1 MTPPRPL
8 SLRLTALAAALVAG
22 PVAVCAAVP
31 ASAVT
36 GTAATGTTYG
46 YTAQIL
52 VGDYARGCSGVL
64 VDTEW
69 LLTAAS
75 CFAADPASSLTV
87 PAGKPAQKTVATI
100 GRTDLSGTDG
110 AVREVVEIVPRTDR
124 DVVLA
129 RLDRPVTGVTPA
141 VVSTTAPAAGEQLT
155 FAGYGRTQTEWVPLK
170 LHTGALTVD
179 AAAAGAATVTG
190 VAGAAACQ
198 GDSGGPVVRG
208 GQLVGLN
215 SRSFQGGCF
224 GIDAAETRTGGVV
237 ARVDDIAAWVTS
249 TVGAPRVS
257 DFNCDGVE
265 DVAIADPGATIGGD
279 AGAGSVRIVYGG
291 GKGNAEIH
299 QDLDW
304 VNGGAEAG
312 DAFGDAI
319 ATVDYNA
326 DGCTDLVV
334 GTPGEDLGDAVDAG
348 MTDLLYGAPGGLG
361 TGALKDANYQ
371 QGNGNGSISASAPE
385 SGDRMGAAV
394 AASVTNAGEPY
405 VVIGVPGEALSGAA
419 KAGEVFYL
427 QGTTNVSI
435 HQDSLD
441 VPGAVEANDAFGSA
455 VAAGSNHFAVSAPNE
470 AIGTAANAG
479 NLAVFNPN
487 VLNSEKRPTPLFG
500 LDQDLDTVS
509 GGAEAGDLFGKS
521 LAIVSYRP
529 SGAAAATDS
538 ILAVGSPGE
547 DLDVSGTSS
556 VDTGNVLTFR
566 VTSAGTYTQLNG
578 YSSGTADDDVSG
590 TSESGDLFGS
600 TLAAVNTA
608 PRAVSSAATLKLAV
622 GVPGEAIGTTAKAG
636 AVQTFSLLGTPGAG
650 DRWLEVGDGDGIPGT
665 PGANQQLGSS
675 LWYTGTNLYVGLP
688 YGPSAYGTL
697 YSLPLSNV
705 TAGGAVAPVTVY
717 QPGAGGLA
725 ATGDRFGQSAR

>member
-1 MTPPRPL
+1 MRPL
-8 SLRLTALAAALVAG
+8 RFAALAAAFLAG
-22 PVAVCAAVP
+22 PVAVCAAP
-31 ASAVT
+31 AASGVT
-36 GTAATGTTYG
+36 GTAATGTTYA
-46 YTAQIL
+46 YTAQIV

-64 VDTEW
+64 VDAEW

-75 CFAADPASSLTV
+75 CFAADPATSLAV

-110 AVREVVEIVPRTDR
+110 AVREVVQIVPRTDR

-129 RLDRPVTGVTPA
+129 RLNKPVAGVTPA
-141 VVSTTAPAAGEQLT
+141 VMSAGTPVAGEQLT
-155 FAGYGRTQTEWVPLK
+155 FAGYGRTKSEWVPLK
-170 LHTGALTVD
+170 LHTGVLTVD
-179 AAAAGAATVTG
+179 SLSGASAGVTG
-190 VAGAAACQ
+190 VDGAAACQ
-198 GDSGGPVVRG
+198 GDSGGPVLRG

-215 SRSFQGGCF
+215 SRSFQGGCY
-224 GIDAAETRTGGVV
+224 GIDAAETRTGGIV
-237 ARVDDIAAWVTS
+237 ARVDDLASWVTGV
-249 TVGAPRVS
+249 VGAPRGT
-257 DFNCDGVE
+257 DFNCDGIE
-265 DVAIADPGATIGGD
+265 DIAIADPGATVGGD

-291 GKGNAEIH
+291 GKGTAEIQ

-312 DAFGDAI
+312 DAFGEAL

-334 GTPGEDLGDAVDAG
+334 GTPGEDLGDAADAG

-371 QGNGNGSISASAPE
+371 QGAGNGSINASAPE
-385 SGDRMGAAV
+385 TGDRMGAAV
-394 AASVTNAGEPY
+394 AAAVTDSGEPY
-405 VVIGVPGEALSGAA
+405 VVIGVPGEALGGFA

-427 QGTTNVSI
+427 QGSTNVSI

-441 VPGAVEANDAFGSA
+441 VPGAVEANDGFGGA
-455 VAAGSNHFAVSAPNE
+455 IAADSHHFAVSAPNE
-470 AIGTAANAG
+470 TIGTAANAG

-529 SGAAAATDS
+529 SGASAATDS

-547 DLDVSGTSS
+547 DLSVSGTNS

-566 VTSAGTYTQLNG
+566 ITPAGTYSQLNA

-608 PRAVSSAATLKLAV
+608 PKAVSSAATLKLAV
-622 GVPGEAIGTTAKAG
+622 GVPGEAVGSTAKAG
-636 AVQTFSLLGTPGAG
+636 AVQTFSLLGAPGAG

-665 PGANQQLGSS
+665 PGAGQQLGSS
-675 LWYTGTNLYVGLP
+675 LWYTGTNLYVGMP

-717 QPGAGGLA
+717 QPGVGGLPA
-725 ATGDRFGQSAR
+725 GGDRFGHAAR

>member
-1 MTPPRPL
+1 MTRPRH
-8 SLRLTALAAALVAG
+8 LRLAALAATLLAG
-22 PVAVCAAVP
+22 AAFVP
-31 ASAVT
+31 AAHAVT
-36 GTAATGTTYG
+36 GTAATGTTYA
-46 YTAQIL
+46 YTAQIV
-52 VGDYARGCSGVL
+52 VGDHARGCSGVL

-75 CFAADPASSLTV
+75 CFAADPATSLTV
-87 PAGKPAQKTVATI
+87 PAGKPAQKTVATV

-110 AVREVVEIVPRTDR
+110 AVREVVQIVPRTDR

-129 RLDRPVTGVTPA
+129 RLDKPVAGVTPA
-141 VVSTTAPAAGEQLT
+141 VVSTNAPVAGEQLT
-155 FAGYGRTQTEWVPLK
+155 FAGYGRTKSEWVPLK
-170 LHTGALTVD
+170 LHAGALTVD
-179 AAAAGAATVTG
+179 SLSGASFGVTG
-190 VAGAAACQ
+190 VDGAAACQ

-215 SRSFQGGCF
+215 SRSFQGGCY

-237 ARVDDIAAWVTS
+237 ARVDDIASWVTDV
-249 TVGAPRVS
+249 VGAPRVT

-265 DVAIADPGATIGGD
+265 DIAIADPGATVGGD

-291 GKGNAEIH
+291 GKGNAEIQ

-312 DAFGDAI
+312 DAFGEAV

-334 GTPGEDLGDAVDAG
+334 GTPGEDLGDAADAG

-361 TGALKDANYQ
+361 TGALKSANYQ
-371 QGNGNGSISASAPE
+371 QGAGSGSINGSVPE

-394 AASVTNAGEPY
+394 AAAVTNSGEPY
-405 VVIGVPGEALSGAA
+405 VVIGVPGEALAGFA

-427 QGTTNVSI
+427 QGSTNVSI

-441 VPGAVEANDAFGSA
+441 VPGAIEANDGFGGA
-455 VAAGSNHFAVSAPNE
+455 IAAGSNHFAVSAPNE
-470 AIGTAANAG
+470 TIGTAANAG

-529 SGAAAATDS
+529 SGASAATDS

-547 DLDVSGTSS
+547 DLAISGGNS

-578 YSSGTADDDVSG
+578 YQSGTADDDVSG

-600 TLAAVNTA
+600 ALAAVNTA
-608 PRAVSSAATLKLAV
+608 PKAVSTSATLKLAV
-622 GVPGEAIGTTAKAG
+622 GVPGEAVGTTTKAG
-636 AVQTFSLLGTPGAG
+636 AVQTFSLLGSPGAA

-665 PGANQQLGSS
+665 PGSGQQLGSS
-675 LWYTGTNLYVGLP
+675 LWYTGTSLYVGLP
-688 YGPSAYGTL
+688 YGPSTYGTL

-705 TAGGAVAPVTVY
+705 TAGGAVAPATVY
-717 QPGAGGLA
+717 QPGAGGLPA
-725 ATGDRFGQSAR
+725 GGDRFGYAAR

>member
-8 SLRLTALAAALVAG
+8 SLRLSALAAALVAG
-22 PVAVCAAVP
+22 PVAVCAAAP

-36 GTAATGTTYG
+36 GTPATGTTYA
-46 YTAQIL
+46 YTAQIV

-75 CFAADPASSLTV
+75 CFAADPAASLAV

-110 AVREVVEIVPRTDR
+110 AVREVVELVPRTDR

-129 RLDRPVTGVTPA
+129 RLDKPVAGVTPA

-155 FAGYGRTQTEWVPLK
+155 FAGYGRTKTEWVPLK

-179 AAAAGAATVTG
+179 AFSGATANVTG

-198 GDSGGPVVRG
+198 GDTGGPVVRG

-237 ARVDDIAAWVTS
+237 ARVDDIASWVTS
-249 TVGAPRVS
+249 TVGAPRVT

-265 DVAIADPGATIGGD
+265 DIAIADPGATIGGD

-291 GKGNAEIH
+291 GKGNTEIH

-334 GTPGEDLGDAVDAG
+334 GTPGENLGDAADAG

-361 TGALKDANYQ
+361 TGTLKDANYQ
-371 QGNGNGSISASAPE
+371 QGAGTGSIKASGPE

-405 VVIGVPGEALSGAA
+405 IVIGVPGEALAGAA

-427 QGTTNVSI
+427 QGATNVSV
-435 HQDSLD
+435 HQDSLG
-441 VPGAVEANDAFGSA
+441 VPGAIEANDAFGTV
-455 VAAGSNHFAVSAPNE
+455 VAAGSNHFAVAAPNE
-470 AIGTAANAG
+470 TIGTDANAG

-487 VLNSEKRPTPLFG
+487 VLNAEKRPTPLFG
-500 LDQDLDTVS
+500 LDQDLDTVG

-529 SGAAAATDS
+529 SGAASATDS

-547 DLDVSGTSS
+547 DLAVNGTNS
-556 VDTGNVLTFR
+556 VDTGGVLTFR
-566 VTSAGTYTQLNG
+566 ITSAGTYTQLNG

-600 TLAAVNTA
+600 TLTAVNTA
-608 PRAVSSAATLKLAV
+608 PRAVSTAATLKLAV
-622 GVPGEAIGTTAKAG
+622 GVPGEAVGTTAKAG

-675 LWYTGTNLYVGLP
+675 LWYTGTHLYVGLP

-705 TAGGAVAPVTVY
+705 TAGGSVAPATVY

>member
-1 MTPPRPL
+1 MTRPRPL
-8 SLRLTALAAALVAG
+8 PLRLSALAAALLAG
-22 PVAVCAAVP
+22 PVAVCAAP
-31 ASAVT
+31 AAQAVT
-36 GTAATGTTYG
+36 GTAATGTSYA

-52 VGDYARGCSGVL
+52 VGDYASGCSGVL

-129 RLDRPVTGVTPA
+129 RLNKPVTGVTPA

-155 FAGYGRTQTEWVPLK
+155 FAGYGRTKTEWVPLK

-179 AAAAGAATVTG
+179 AAATGTATVTG
-190 VAGAAACQ
+190 VDGAAACQ

-215 SRSFQGGCF
+215 SRSYQGGCY
-224 GIDAAETRTGGVV
+224 GIDATETRTGGVV
-237 ARVDDIAAWVTS
+237 ARVDDIASWVTGV
-249 TVGAPRVS
+249 VGAPRVT

-291 GKGNAEIH
+291 GKGTVELQ

-312 DAFGDAI
+312 DNFGDAI
-319 ATVDYNA
+319 ATVDYDA

-348 MTDLLYGAPGGLG
+348 MTDLLYGAPGGIG
-361 TGALKDANYQ
+361 TGTLKDANYQ
-371 QGNGNGSISASAPE
+371 QGNGNGSIAASGPE

-394 AASVTNAGEPY
+394 AAAVTNAGEPY
-405 VVIGVPGEALSGAA
+405 IVIGVPGEGLDGSAG
-419 KAGEVFYL
+419 AGEVFYL
-427 QGTTNVSI
+427 QGSTNVSI

-441 VPGAVEANDAFGSA
+441 VPGAIEPNDGFGGA
-455 VAAGSNHFAVSAPNE
+455 IAAGSNHFAVSAPNE
-470 AIGTAANAG
+470 TIGTDANAG

-509 GGAEAGDLFGKS
+509 GGAEPGDLFGKS

-529 SGAAAATDS
+529 SGAASATDS

-547 DLDVSGTSS
+547 DLDIDGVSKT
-556 VDTGNVLTFR
+556 DTGNVLTFR
-566 VTSAGTYTQLNG
+566 VTAAGTYTQLNG
-578 YSSGTADDDVSG
+578 YSSGTGDDDVSG
-590 TSESGDLFGS
+590 TSEAGDLFGS

-675 LWYTGTNLYVGLP
+675 LWYTGTSLYVGLP

-697 YSLPLSNV
+697 YALPLSNV
-705 TAGGAVAPVTVY
+705 TAGGAVAAATVY
-717 QPGAGGLA
+717 QPGAGGLP
-725 ATGDRFGQSAR
+725 ATGDRFGHAAR

>member
-1 MTPPRPL
+1 MTRPRPL
-8 SLRLTALAAALVAG
+8 PLRLSALAAALVAG
-22 PVAVCAAVP
+22 PVAVCAAAP

-36 GTAATGTTYG
+36 GTPATGTTYA
-46 YTAQIL
+46 YTAQL
-52 VGDYARGCSGVL
+52 VVGDYARGCSGVL

-129 RLDRPVTGVTPA
+129 RLNKPVAGVTPA
-141 VVSTTAPAAGEQLT
+141 VVSATAPAAGEQLT
-155 FAGYGRTQTEWVPLK
+155 FAGYGRTKTEWVPLK

-179 AAAAGAATVTG
+179 AASAGSATVTG
-190 VAGAAACQ
+190 VSGAAACQ
-198 GDSGGPVVRG
+198 GDTGGPVVRG

-215 SRSFQGGCF
+215 SRSFQGGCY

-249 TVGAPRVS
+249 TVGAPRVT

-265 DVAIADPGATIGGD
+265 DIAIADPTATIGGD

-312 DAFGDAI
+312 DNFGEAI

-334 GTPGEDLGDAVDAG
+334 GTPGEALGDASDAG

-361 TGALKDANYQ
+361 TGALKDSNYQ
-371 QGNGNGSISASAPE
+371 QGAGTGSIAASGPE
-385 SGDRMGAAV
+385 AGDRMGAAV
-394 AASVTNAGEPY
+394 AAAVTNAGEPY
-405 VVIGVPGEALSGAA
+405 IVIGVPGEALAGAA

-427 QGTTNVSI
+427 QGSTNVSV
-435 HQDSLD
+435 HQDSLG
-441 VPGAVEANDAFGSA
+441 VPGAIEANDAFGTTI
-455 VAAGSNHFAVSAPNE
+455 AAGSNHFAVAAPNE
-470 AIGTAANAG
+470 TIGTDANAG

-487 VLNSEKRPTPLFG
+487 VLNAEKRPTPLFG
-500 LDQDLDTVS
+500 LDQDLDTVG
-509 GGAEAGDLFGKS
+509 GGAEPGDLFGKS

-529 SGAAAATDS
+529 SGAASATDS

-547 DLDVSGTSS
+547 DLDVNGTSS
-556 VDTGNVLTFR
+556 VDTGGVLTFR
-566 VTSAGTYTQLNG
+566 ITPAGTYTQLNG
-578 YSSGTADDDVSG
+578 YSSGTGDDDVSG

-608 PRAVSSAATLKLAV
+608 PRAVSTAATLKLAV

-636 AVQTFSLLGTPGAG
+636 AVQTFSLLGTPGAN

-688 YGPSAYGTL
+688 YGPSTYGTL

-705 TAGGAVAPVTVY
+705 TAGGTVAPATVY